1 MSIVR
6 HIMISALVLLVA
18 AGCIRENR
26 DDCRG
31 DVYLHFI
38 YNGDGDTD
46 IFPDKIECVGMYVY
60 SLDNSSLHSEYSFDE
75 QDLNALQGTHLML
88 PPGNWRLVLWGNA
101 AERSGMDKN
110 WGTGHIAEP
119 GYFDGSGTY
128 SGTDS
133 LYFSTLDITVPETL
147 QDVDDTCYF
156 ESSHIKMYVK
166 LDGFADMIDASTGE
180 PAEIVLHHED
190 SPVYT
195 DFTNTPSDERCKVI
209 PEMFPDPDDPDAYVL
224 FYNVFRFDEDDPD
237 CRIVLRFSDGREIH
251 TVSLANFIDRY
262 RIRVND
268 RNEVIIPIRI
278 FPTET
283 GVSVVDWDII
293 NVDPGFE
300 K

>member
-60 SLDNSSLHSEYSFDE
+60 SLDNLSFHSEYTFDKN
-75 QDLNALQGTHLML
+75 DLAELQGTHLML

-101 AERSGMDKN
+101 AERSMLDKN

-119 GYFDGSGTY
+119 GYFDGSNSY

-133 LYFSTLDITVPETL
+133 LYFSTIDITVPETL
-147 QDVDDTCYF
+147 VDVNETCYF
-156 ESSHIKMYVK
+156 ESSHIKMYIK
-166 LDGFADMIDASTGE
+166 LDGFADMVDASTGE
-180 PAEIVLHHED
+180 CAEIVLYHEG
-190 SPVYT
+190 SAVYT
-195 DFTNTPSDERCKVI
+195 DFTNTPSEDVCEVI
-209 PEMFPDPDDPDAYVL
+209 PEIFPDPDDPDAYVL

-237 CRIVLRFSDGREIH
+237 SKIVLKFKDGRDLY
-251 TVSLANFIDRY
+251 TVSLKDFIDRY
-262 RIRVND
+262 NIRVND

-278 FPTET
+278 FSTGT
-283 GVSVVDWDII
+283 GVNVVDWDIV

-300 K
+300 

>member
-101 AERSGMDKN
+101 AERSVLDRN
-110 WGTGHIAEP
+110 WGTGHVAEP

-180 PAEIVLHHED
+180 PAEIVLHHEG

-224 FYNVFRFDEDDPD
+224 FYNVFRFDEDDPE

-262 RIRVND
+262 RLRVND